1 LLHSLDVNSTPDY
14 QQFAALPS
22 DETIRIGWPTPNHFL
37 FDAPEK
43 FFARTRVNPDYGK
56 PGWTRDCGKRF
67 HRGCDIAPIHV
78 TATGKTTRVVFTDCL
93 TGRDFESEEPEF
105 VPHDDVFCVFEGV
118 IAEVVTDEGASDFGH
133 HAVVEHIWPANGG
146 RFFTLYAH
154 LSEVFV
160 AHASPIPRGGKIGR
174 MGQTSRSAD
183 ARRWMTIAPHLHF
196 VVQSENGQSYNPSE
210 FLGAFLR

>member
-1 LLHSLDVNSTPDY
+1 
-14 QQFAALPS
+14 
-22 DETIRIGWPTPNHFL
+22 
-37 FDAPEK
+37 
-43 FFARTRVNPDYGK
+43 
-56 PGWTRDCGKRF
+56 
-67 HRGCDIAPIHV
+67 
-78 TATGKTTRVVFTDCL
+78 
-93 TGRDFESEEPEF
+93 
-105 VPHDDVFCVFEGV
+105 VFEGV